1 VAYSDFVTEVPA
13 PAVRR
18 SAALTGFFTA
28 VSMAVMTCAAAVA
41 GAILARKFGRTSETD
56 GFFTAYAVYILL
68 VLAATAFRI
77 VVLPTLARAAQ
88 AGRLAAEA
96 SAYAAAFAL
105 PIVPLLAISTFA
117 SEPTARLLTGTL
129 PTSAQHTAA
138 HALMWLVPAAV
149 AQVYAGLAAS
159 SLAALDEYTTAAVA
173 FAVGAIAALTV
184 FVSFA
189 DAHGPLALAWGLFA
203 GGFVT
208 LAILAFELF
217 RRRGL
222 GRVQGVSFHLL
233 GRLGELMQG
242 VALPL
247 ALQGLYVIAVRFAA
261 DFGVGSVTSFSYAYL
276 IAAALVA
283 LASSPLSL
291 VSSVPL
297 TRRGVDDDRAAVH
310 VVSTSWL
317 ALTLVAGAAGVFAL
331 AGERVISGLLG
342 PSYSG
347 RVGSELGHLVVYLS
361 PWMIASIG
369 VSVTLPLLFVAGKRK
384 WLPFL
389 AVGALII
396 NIPIEW
402 AGKELFGLTGVA
414 VGLAVTTVLVL
425 GALLAALSLE
435 TLVRVGAGLSLPT
448 LLMGALAAISFLA
461 AARLLDPVPAAIVG
475 LLLYAALLG
484 ALRPRGLRAA
494 WSYMRALH

>member
-1 VAYSDFVTEVPA
+1 VAYSGSVTDVTTA
-13 PAVRR
+13 PVRR
-18 SAALTGFFTA
+18 SAAVTGFLTA
-28 VSMAVMTCAAAVA
+28 VSMGVMTCAAAVA

-56 GFFTAYAVYILL
+56 GFFAAYAVYVLL
-68 VLAATAFRI
+68 TLAATAFRI

-96 SAYAAAFAL
+96 TAYAAAFAL
-105 PIVPLLAISTFA
+105 PMVPLLLLSTFA
-117 SEPTARLLTGTL
+117 SEPFAGVLTGR
-129 PTSAQHTAA
+129 PAAQHTAA
-138 HALMWLVPAAV
+138 HGLVWLIPAAV

-159 SLAALDEYTTAAVA
+159 SLAALDDYTTSAVA
-173 FAVGAIAALTV
+173 FAVGAIAALAV
-184 FVSFA
+184 FVA
-189 DAHGPLALAWGLFA
+189 LDDHGPQALAWGLCA

-208 LAILAFELF
+208 LAILAVELL

-222 GRVQGVSFHLL
+222 GRIEGVSYHLL

-247 ALQGLYVIAVRFAA
+247 ALQGLYVIAIRFASEL
-261 DFGVGSVTSFSYAYL
+261 GVGSVTSFSYAYL

-283 LASSPLSL
+283 LAASPLSL

-297 TRRGVDDDRAAVH
+297 TRRGVENDRAALH

-342 PSYSG
+342 PSYG
-347 RVGSELGHLVVYLS
+347 GDVGAELGRLVVYLS

-369 VSVTLPLLFVAGKRK
+369 VSVTLPLLFVAGRRK
-384 WLPFL
+384 WLPAL
-389 AVGALII
+389 AVGALIVDV
-396 NIPIEW
+396 PIEW
-402 AGKELFGLTGVA
+402 AGKLAFGLNGVA

-425 GALLAALSLE
+425 GALLAILSVE
-435 TLVRVGAGLSLPT
+435 TLVRVTAGLSRPT
-448 LLMGALAAISFLA
+448 LLMGALAGISFLA
-461 AARLLDPVPAAIVG
+461 AARLLEPVPAAIVG
-475 LLLYAALLG
+475 LLLYAALL
-484 ALRPRGLRAA
+484 ATLRPRGLRNA